1 MLRIVKLALG
11 LALLAIGLLGLLPYA
26 SPELPMTVAFKLRG
40 LGEPVG
46 TMARK
51 WFEYSNY
58 LQNARSTEYIGTL
71 VLSFG
76 SLVIGALTLIKGR

>member
-1 MLRIVKLALG
+1 MRSFFH
-11 LALLAIGLLGLLPYA
+11 P
-26 SPELPMTVAFKLRG
+26 
-40 LGEPVG
+40 
-46 TMARK
+46 ARK
-51 WFEYSNY
+51 WFGYSNY